1 MAMRTDKRQKILNAA
16 RDLFNRA
23 HDVNRVSM
31 EDIAQEA
38 GVSPTTIYNNFGDRE
53 TLLYEIIKDITNKNL
68 ERNRA
73 VIHSNL
79 PFPQKILSIISS
91 KKAVADEVGGEMIE
105 KLVNQDKRMA
115 PFVDEIYEMEIKPLW
130 QVILAEGKQQ
140 GYIDPSL
147 DDKSLIAFL
156 DIIKAGIKAKPE
168 IIQGFSEDYTLIEQ
182 LTRMMF
188 YGFMKK
194 EIDLFPKEKQ

>member
-1 MAMRTDKRQKILNAA
+1 MRTDKRQKILNAA